1 MQALILYTLLSVVVS
16 FICSILEA
24 VMLSITASEIGVL
37 KKNGNKTAVLLET
50 LKENINRPL
59 ASILAVNTA
68 SNMLGAAAVSWQVT
82 KLFGSEALG
91 IASGVLTLLILL
103 FSEILPK
110 TIGERFRVYIAPF
123 AAPVIRVLMLVSYPV
138 VILSEK
144 IASLV
149 PIPKED
155 KYKAKEELIVS
166 AEIHETSGSL
176 HQKESLVIRNLLN
189 LDKMTVADVM
199 TPRSNVYGYQKDR
212 QVQDILKN
220 DKNIR
225 HSRLPIYGED
235 LDDILGVVHRYR
247 LIEAQWRGEENM
259 LISEL
264 SSPVYFVSQSISV
277 ANALD
282 QFIKTKQHLFVVIDS
297 YGSTAGIISL
307 EDAIETL
314 LGQEITDEYD
324 EEDSY
329 GNRIKILSK
338 EDKSFILIKNRKS
351 LGEKA

>member
-1 MQALILYTLLSVVVS
+1 MCGV
-16 FICSILEA
+16 LEA
-24 VMLSITASEIGVL
+24 VMLSITPTEIGVL
-37 KKNGNKTAVLLET
+37 KKNGVKTAGLLEK
-50 LKENINRPL
+50 LRENINRPL
-59 ASILAVNTA
+59 SSILAVNTA
-68 SNMLGAAAVSWQVT
+68 SNMIGAAAISVGVT
-82 KLFGSEALG
+82 NRYGDEVLG

-110 TIGERFRVYIAPF
+110 TIGERFRIYIAPF
-123 AAPVIRVLMLVSYPV
+123 AAPFIQFSMLISYPI

-144 IASLV
+144 IAGLV

-155 KYKAKEELIVS
+155 KGKAKEELIVS
-166 AEIHETSGSL
+166 AEIHETQGAL
-176 HQKESLVIRNLLN
+176 HEKESLVIRNLLN

-199 TPRSNVYGYQKDR
+199 TPRANVHGYQKDR
-212 QVQDILKN
+212 KVEDILKN

-225 HSRLPIYGED
+225 YSRLPIYGED

-247 LIEAQWRGEENM
+247 LIEAQWKGKSDM

-282 QFIKTKQHLFVVIDS
+282 QFIKTKQHIFVVIDS
-297 YGSTAGIISL
+297 YGATAGIISL

-314 LGQEITDEYD
+314 LGQEIIDEYD
-324 EEDSY
+324 KEDGVNS
-329 GNRIKILSK
+329 RIQVLSK
-338 EDKSFILIKNRKS
+338 EDKQFVLVKKS
-351 LGEKA
+351 ARPKEKE